1 MASWRTRARGDDQCH
16 QQDDDLDH
24 DHESTVSQSACD
36 DPRVSMPTAD
46 LAELM
51 PPERA
56 PLKARL
62 VRIAVWLGGLL
73 AVLLILEVIGISP
86 LNWLRAVFHAMG
98 EIPPQYI
105 VAGIFTQTCNLLLVG
120 LAYVAIWRSAFPR
133 SASIPVMQIATCYI
147 VSIALNGVLPMSL
160 GTITMIFMFIAILPG
175 ATAAGVAA
183 GYGVGQIFW
192 AVASAFT
199 YTYLF
204 VTVSGAI
211 NEAIGGIRH
220 HLPALLLILVGVTV
234 LVIVLFKLLRQKLHD
249 GAANLKEGVAIMRSP
264 RTFLLRVFLPCAIAF
279 GFEVTTVAIFMHGY
293 GIPVSVSAIL
303 LNDAAN
309 SIATLTAVTPGGV
322 GATQGL
328 TAVALSGIAPP
339 SQIAAY
345 SLAQQLILTAW
356 NCLFAVVCMTVFF
369 GWAGGREIVSNSL
382 VRARTELAEKRE
394 SGRRAKAERTR
405 DEQ

>member
-1 MASWRTRARGDDQCH
+1 MIPSMSVPAA
-16 QQDDDLDH
+16 DH
-24 DHESTVSQSACD
+24 VD
-36 DPRVSMPTAD
+36 
-46 LAELM
+46 LM
-51 PPERA
+51 PPEAVSLR
-56 PLKARL
+56 ARL
-62 VRIAVWLGGLL
+62 LRIAMWLGGLL
-73 AVLLILEVIGISP
+73 AVLVVLELIGVSP

-120 LAYVAIWRSAFPR
+120 LAYVAIWRAAFPG
-133 SASIPVMQIATCYI
+133 SKAIPVMQIATCYI

-199 YTYLF
+199 YSYLF
-204 VTVSGAI
+204 ITVSGAI
-211 NEAIGGIRH
+211 NEAIGGIRN
-220 HLPALLLILVGVTV
+220 HLPALALILVGVV
-234 LVIVLFKLLRQKLHD
+234 ILVIVLFKLLRQKIHE
-249 GAANLKEGVAIMRSP
+249 GAANLKQGAVIMQSP
-264 RTFLLRVFLPCAIAF
+264 SVFLLRVFLPCAIAF
-279 GFEVTTVAIFMHGY
+279 CFEIATVAIFMHGY
-293 GIPVSVSAIL
+293 GIPVSLRAIL

-328 TAVALSGIAPP
+328 TTIALSGVAPP

-356 NCLFAVVCMTVFF
+356 NCAFAVVCVTFFF
-369 GWAGGREIVSNSL
+369 GWAGGREIVTNSL
-382 VRARTELAEKRE
+382 VRARTELAEKRAA
-394 SGRRAKAERTR
+394 GKQAKAGRQTAE
-405 DEQ
+405 